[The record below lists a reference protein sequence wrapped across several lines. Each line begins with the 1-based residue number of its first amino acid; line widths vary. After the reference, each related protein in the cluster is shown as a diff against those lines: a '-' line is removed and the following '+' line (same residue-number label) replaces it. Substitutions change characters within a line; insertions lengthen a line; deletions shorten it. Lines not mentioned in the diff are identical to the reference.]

1 MRLVRVSSLVA
12 ALSMAACTGAID
24 AGKAPPGPGKKPAGM
39 SEPTPPPATPAAN
52 AVVPAGLRRL
62 TRAQY
67 QNTVRALLG
76 DAITV
81 PTELDR
87 DDPEATFSSVGG
99 YRITTSPGGV
109 LKYEDAAYDLA
120 KQVFANPTLLQAT
133 LGCDGQ
139 QPACGASFVKGFGRR
154 AWRRPLS
161 DAEVARYTK
170 LIDDVAAL
178 LGSRAK
184 GLEYALAALLQSPN
198 FIYLPEVGESDGGR
212 LRFTSHE
219 LATRLAYL
227 LTDGPPD
234 TELSAAADRNALV
247 TPQGLKA
254 QFERL
259 IATPRARPA
268 LIGFFGQLLDLGQ
281 LADAAKDADVYPAQ
295 SPALFAA
302 MRDEAERM
310 IDQTALIQRGTLL
323 DLLDLKTA
331 FVNAELAKLYGL
343 TPPPATQAVPLPPT
357 SERSGI
363 LTTAAWLSIQAKP
376 YSSSP
381 TLRGV
386 WVRERLLCEDVPPPP
401 PTVNNVLP
409 NPTERAAGGPRTTRQ
424 VLEDHRKNPECA
436 ACHAVFDPIGVA
448 FERFDGIGAYRTTEE
463 KLTIDTSGSLDGKA
477 YGNVSELVALLKAD
491 PRVSECLVRNLYRAV
506 SGHERLPGEDPL
518 VRGLTPAFR
527 ARPDFRDLLTQMVSS
542 DWFRAPAAP
551 L

>member
-1 MRLVRVSSLVA
+1 MPPLARLVRTSSL
-12 ALSMAACTGAID
+12 ALLVMACTGSID
-24 AGKAPPGPGKKPAGM
+24 RGPRSGSMKPPPGDTGPPAG
-39 SEPTPPPATPAAN
+39 SPSPN

-62 TRAQY
+62 TLAQY

-76 DAITV
+76 DAIEV
-81 PTELDR
+81 PAELDP

-99 YRITTSPGGV
+99 YRIVTSPGGV
-109 LKYEDAAYDLA
+109 LKYEDASYDLA
-120 KQVFANPTLLQAT
+120 RQVFADPALLQRT
-133 LGCDGQ
+133 LGCDPKQAGC
-139 QPACGASFVKGFGRR
+139 AATFIEGFGRR
-154 AWRRPLS
+154 AWRRPLNA
-161 DAEVARYTK
+161 AEVARYTK
-170 LIDDVAAL
+170 LIDDVARL
-178 LGSRAK
+178 LTPEKAF
-184 GLEYALAALLQSPN
+184 EYALAGLLQSPN
-198 FIYLPEVGESDGGR
+198 FMYLPEVGEADRGQ

-234 TELSAAADRNALV
+234 PELSAAADRNELV
-247 TPQGLKA
+247 TPAALRA

-259 IATPRARPA
+259 VATPRAKPA

-281 LADAAKDADVYPAQ
+281 LADLAKDPDVYPAQ
-295 SPALFAA
+295 SPTLFAA
-302 MRDEAERM
+302 MRAEAEQM
-310 IDQTALIQRGTLL
+310 IDATTLARRGALL
-323 DLLDLKTA
+323 DLFDLKTA
-331 FVNAELAKLYGL
+331 FVNGELAKLYGL
-343 TPPPATQAVPLPPT
+343 TPPTGTQAVPLPPA
-357 SERSGI
+357 SERGGI

-386 WVRERLLCEDVPPPP
+386 WVRERLLCQDVPPPP

-436 ACHAVFDPIGVA
+436 ACHELFDTVGVA

-463 KLTIDTSGSLDGKA
+463 KLPIDTAGTLDGKT
-477 YGNVSELVALLKAD
+477 YGNVGELLALLKAD
-491 PRVSECLVRNLYRAV
+491 SRVTDCLVRNLYHYV
-506 SGHERLPGEDPL
+506 TGHERLPGEDLL
-518 VRGLTPAFR
+518 VQKLAPAFR
-527 ARPDFRDLLTQMVSS
+527 AQPDFRELLTQMVTS